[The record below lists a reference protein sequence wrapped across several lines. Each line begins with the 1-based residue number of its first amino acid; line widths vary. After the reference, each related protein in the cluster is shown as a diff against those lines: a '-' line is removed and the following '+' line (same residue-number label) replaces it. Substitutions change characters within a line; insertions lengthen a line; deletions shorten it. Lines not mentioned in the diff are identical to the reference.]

1 MSPVVVLL
9 VANLVLLVEVCPPPQ
24 VDIAVAMFVFEQSVV
39 AGVVT
44 GIAVGLEPYRRDG
57 LGPEEAGF
65 SWPVAAAAGP
75 PLAVAVGECDA
86 MYTGG
91 GCGVALFVVA
101 LLGPESMLAS
111 QRLRRF
117 IAISSIDQG
126 RFGFRNL
133 A

>member
-1 MSPVVVLL
+1 
-9 VANLVLLVEVCPPPQ
+9 
-24 VDIAVAMFVFEQSVV
+24 MFVFEQSVV

-44 GIAVGLEPYRRDG
+44 GNAVGLGPFGRDG
-57 LGPEEAGF
+57 RGPEED
-65 SWPVAAAAGP
+65 GP
-75 PLAVAVGECDA
+75 PLAVAVALGECDA

-91 GCGVALFVVA
+91 GCGVALFAVA

-117 IAISSIDQG
+117 ISISLIDQG
-126 RFGFRNL
+126 RFGFHNI

>member
-9 VANLVLLVEVCPPPQ
+9 VANLVLLVEVCTPQ

-39 AGVVT
+39 AGVLT
-44 GIAVGLEPYRRDG
+44 GNAGG
-57 LGPEEAGF
+57 LGHLRHSGPCPEEAWF
-65 SWPVAAAAGP
+65 AFPVAAAGP

>member
-1 MSPVVVLL
+1 
-9 VANLVLLVEVCPPPQ
+9 
-24 VDIAVAMFVFEQSVV
+24 MFVFEQSVV

-44 GIAVGLEPYRRDG
+44 GNAFGLEPYRRG
-57 LGPEEAGF
+57 GQGPEEAGC
-65 SWPVAAAAGP
+65 SWPVAADAAVGP
-75 PLAVAVGECDA
+75 PLAVAVAVGECDA

-101 LLGPESMLAS
+101 LLGPENMLAS

>member
-1 MSPVVVLL
+1 
-9 VANLVLLVEVCPPPQ
+9 
-24 VDIAVAMFVFEQSVV
+24 MFVFEQSVV

-117 IAISSIDQG
+117 IAISSIDQA

>member
-1 MSPVVVLL
+1 
-9 VANLVLLVEVCPPPQ
+9 
-24 VDIAVAMFVFEQSVV
+24 MFVFEQSVV

-44 GIAVGLEPYRRDG
+44 GIAVGVEPYRRDG
-57 LGPEEAGF
+57 LGPEEVGF
-65 SWPVAAAAGP
+65 SW
-75 PLAVAVGECDA
+75 PLAVAVAIGECDA

-117 IAISSIDQG
+117 IAISSIDQA